1 MHRTIETLMNEH
13 RVIEQV
19 LAVLEAAAVLDEA
32 GTPVARSRVSE
43 LGEFFKG
50 FADTCHHGKEEDV
63 LFRIMT
69 EVGFPRDRG
78 PIAVMLAEHE
88 LGREHVRALRAIGAG
103 KGPLTAA
110 ERSSFASHAKAF
122 APLLRQHIAKE
133 DSVLYPMALQAIPA
147 ATLDAMAEQFE
158 QFEATITGAGEHER
172 LHALADTLVA
182 AFPEVA
188 PCVPSPAC
196 HGCHGHP

>member
-63 LFRIMT
+63 LFRIMS
-69 EVGFPRDRG
+69 EVGFCRRCRCTMVGSEDPSRLVDDAPG
-78 PIAVMLAEHE
+78 STS
-88 LGREHVRALRAIGAG
+88 GRE
-103 KGPLTAA
+103 
-110 ERSSFASHAKAF
+110 AF
-122 APLLRQHIAKE
+122 SQH
-133 DSVLYPMALQAIPA
+133 L
-147 ATLDAMAEQFE
+147 
-158 QFEATITGAGEHER
+158 GER
-172 LHALADTLVA
+172 LVWTD
-182 AFPEVA
+182 
-188 PCVPSPAC
+188 
-196 HGCHGHP
+196 